1 MNILGKPYTLCIF
14 DFDGVILDTE
24 KYHYLAWRDVFAGQ
38 GIMLTPEDYMPLK
51 STGREHIIDAV
62 CRQFSLSLSQE
73 QKKSLAEEK
82 GKRYAAYAAAISRQD
97 LIGGVEQYLQHLR
110 RMGCKTVI
118 ATSSLAAKQ
127 YLAAF
132 GLEGYFDGVYD
143 GTLPLKKKPAP
154 DLFLHIAREQGIAPE
169 QCMVFEDSL
178 AGIEGAGRAGMDV
191 VAIGGIRAENARK
204 CADDFLAV
212 LSETV

>member
-1 MNILGKPYTLCIF
+1 MYLLGKPYALFIF

-38 GIMLTPEDYMPLK
+38 GITLTPDDYLPLK
-51 STGREHIIDAV
+51 STGREHIIEAV
-62 CRQFSLSLSQE
+62 CRRFSLSLSTE
-73 QKKSLAEEK
+73 QKKCLAEEK
-82 GKRYAAYAAAISRQD
+82 GKRYAVHTSAISRQD

-110 RMGCKTVI
+110 RSGCKTVI
-118 ATSSLAAKQ
+118 ATSSLAARQ

-154 DLFLHIAREQGIAPE
+154 DLFLYIAKERQVAPE
-169 QCMVFEDSL
+169 QCIVFEDSR
-178 AGIEGAGRAGMDV
+178 AGIEGACRAGMDV
-191 VAIGGIRAENARK
+191 VAIGGIRAENARI
-204 CADDFLAV
+204 CVDDFLAL
-212 LSETV
+212 LSEIN